1 MAHSRS
7 NNVNRYSMFIGF
19 AALLC
24 LAQPAPALDLRESW
38 NLMQFQGP
46 AYLAAGHE
54 RDAARENRAIGQSGL
69 LPKVGITAFENHI
82 DGTQKQPDFFGN
94 SHTNDLNYASKSA
107 TLQLRQPLFNKQ
119 KMAEYRQGQYQA
131 EYGEAVFDGKAQDAA
146 VRLAGRYFDVLLA
159 HETVKLAVAKLN
171 SFNEQVASTQRRK
184 QLGDGTITDVDE
196 AIARRDLAQA
206 ELIEAEDSLVV
217 ARRLLQEYLG
227 QTPDEIATLQESFP
241 TPPLQPDN
249 LQEWIIRAGT
259 DSTAI
264 RARRLNVSTA
274 DEEVAKAKAGHWP
287 TLDLVVGYTA
297 ADSETLSTQNERNR
311 YASAGVELNIPL
323 YSGGY
328 VSARAR
334 QSVASRDQ
342 AEEDLNATREEII
355 SGTTR
360 EFRGVQSGEARIHA
374 LEKAVKS
381 SERALD
387 SSKKGFMAGTSTNVD
402 ILNAQE
408 QIYTARRDLFEAK
421 LRYLLARLRLVAN
434 VGALGDDDIESANSY
449 LGPRLSF

>member
-1 MAHSRS
+1 MSRCG
-7 NNVNRYSMFIGF
+7 MLIGF
-19 AALLC
+19 VALLC
-24 LAQPAPALDLRESW
+24 LAQQVPALDLRESW

-131 EYGEAVFDGKAQDAA
+131 EYGEAVFDGKTQDAA

-227 QTPDEIATLQESFP
+227 QAPDEIATLQDTFP